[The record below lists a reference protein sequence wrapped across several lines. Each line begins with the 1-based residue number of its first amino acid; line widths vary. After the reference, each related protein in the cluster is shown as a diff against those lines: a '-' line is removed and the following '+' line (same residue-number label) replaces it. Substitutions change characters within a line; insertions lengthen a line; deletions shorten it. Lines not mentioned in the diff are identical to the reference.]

1 MLHGLLARWS
11 QRRGRAKR
19 RRAPILGR
27 AAVLIGSLAAF
38 TIASTASRVM
48 SPLVT
53 TMRSALIRLPPP
65 SRQGIRP
72 LRRSRARPNRLRPA
86 ARGRYAA
93 TVAAKKTSI
102 AKKTSAA
109 KKTKQADDGALPK
122 IGKPAERALASI
134 GVARLEQVAKL
145 TEQELS
151 ALHGMGPKAIGILR
165 EALKARGKTLRA
177 K

>member
-1 MLHGLLARWS
+1 M
-11 QRRGRAKR
+11 
-19 RRAPILGR
+19 
-27 AAVLIGSLAAF
+27 
-38 TIASTASRVM
+38 
-48 SPLVT
+48 
-53 TMRSALIRLPPP
+53 
-65 SRQGIRP
+65 
-72 LRRSRARPNRLRPA
+72 
-86 ARGRYAA
+86 
-93 TVAAKKTSI
+93 AAKKTSI